1 MFVQY
6 TFAVLMNTIH
16 HDIIKVHAVKR
27 LILHSHFTDRGASVL
42 QLQLQAYG
50 VAYLQ
55 LYHDYSYS
63 VSYIASKYGIRV
75 QQLQF
80 DNIAQQEL
88 NGNSFKSGGRSVS
101 RLCEP
106 IITSGVASTHF
117 ACTAHAPFCQALGN
131 FCTLL
136 P

>member
-1 MFVQY
+1 MY
-6 TFAVLMNTIH
+6 CSYSYRHI
-16 HDIIKVHAVKR
+16 
-27 LILHSHFTDRGASVL
+27 
-42 QLQLQAYG
+42 G
-50 VAYLQ
+50 VAYLR

-63 VSYIASKYGIRV
+63 VSYIASKYGVRV
-75 QQLQF
+75 QQLQL

-88 NGNSFKSGGRSVS
+88 NGNILKNGGRSVS
-101 RLCEP
+101 WLCEP
-106 IITSGVASTHF
+106 IITSGVARPHF